1 MSSAALIGLIVGLI
15 ALAVVVILIIR
26 SDENVALEEDA
37 LDANQQ
43 AYWQQKLDEVSQDF
57 GLVATRAA
65 AGKWAASAAAILGV
79 LTTVA
84 VVAGPENLAED
95 VGGTEAQVAAVLILL
110 AAGVAAIATLLAGLA
125 EQGSPV
131 SEAGMTPGRLR
142 RLTRERAARAAKQI
156 RWSRI
161 LTSVALCFIVAAAGV
176 AWLTAL
182 TGPSDSSGQS
192 ALVVD
197 SGRAHCGKLV
207 RQGDGATALSD
218 GEKSTAIP
226 GGALVTLVEECPK

>member
-1 MSSAALIGLIVGLI
+1 MSSAALIGLIVGLVI
-15 ALAVVVILIIR
+15 LAVAIYLIVS
-26 SDENVALEEDA
+26 SDENVGSEEDTLTGTQLA
-37 LDANQQ
+37 E
-43 AYWQQKLDEVSQDF
+43 WQQKLDAVSSDF
-57 GLVATRAA
+57 GLAATRAA
-65 AGKWAASAAAILGV
+65 AGKWGASAAAILGV

-84 VVAGPENLAED
+84 VVAGPDNLVEE
-95 VGGTEAQVAAVLILL
+95 VGGTEAQIAAVLILL

-197 SGRAHCGKLV
+197 SGRARCGKLV
-207 RQGDGATALSD
+207 RQEDGATALSD
-218 GEKSTAIP
+218 GEKSTAIQ